1 MSLDFIRKVIMSD
14 TFAVFVMF
22 VLLFR
27 EARAESKKLEA
38 KKRKNK

>member
-22 VLLFR
+22 VLLFH
-27 EARAESKKLEA
+27 EVRAKRRKK
-38 KKRKNK
+38 